1 MILLRELME
10 VIAYALDVEVVDVD
24 SSMESL
30 EEWDS
35 LGHLSILTAIDKK
48 LEGRASTLSE
58 LASATSVASIISA
71 LEKNSLIDK

>member
-35 LGHLSILTAIDKK
+35 LGHLYGKYSQIKSRKDPLNYS
-48 LEGRASTLSE
+48 AST
-58 LASATSVASIISA
+58 
-71 LEKNSLIDK
+71 